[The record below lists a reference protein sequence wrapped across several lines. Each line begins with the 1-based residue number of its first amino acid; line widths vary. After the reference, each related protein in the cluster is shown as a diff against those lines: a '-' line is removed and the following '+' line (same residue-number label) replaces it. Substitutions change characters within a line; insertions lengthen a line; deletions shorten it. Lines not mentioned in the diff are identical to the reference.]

1 MLVPPST
8 LKISRVIS
16 IKVLEKEQA
25 ANNLIVTQC
34 VLLEQR

>member
-16 IKVLEKEQA
+16 LKVLEKEQV
-25 ANNLIVTQC
+25 ANNLIVAQC
-34 VLLEQR
+34 MLLEQR